1 VKLLVTGGLGFIGS
15 AFVRLFHD
23 KYDIHIVD
31 AMTYAA
37 DITNLEGLLTPVTI
51 CDIGDV
57 VRMNDLFYSFDPDVV
72 VNFASETHVDRSITD
87 DSIFYRSN
95 VLGVLNL
102 LHLCRKYKTKRFQ
115 QISTDEIYGQLLP
128 EDPAWTEDSP
138 IKPRNP
144 YAASKAAAEHLVMAY
159 HQTHGMDVVVTRG
172 ANTYGPHQMEKLI
185 PTALKR
191 LSEGKPVPVY
201 GQGLQMR
208 DWLYVDDH
216 ARAVERVMLRG
227 KPGNVYNIPGTQ
239 EMRNIDMVQHLIKA
253 WGSDPETSIEF
264 VGERLGHDFRY
275 HMDGSKL
282 KRLGWLH
289 ETTFEQGIEKTVA
302 WYQEFLGR

>member
-253 WGSDPETSIEF
+253 WGADSETSIEF
-264 VGERLGHDFRY
+264 VGDRPGHDQRY

-289 ETTFEQGIEKTVA
+289 ETTFERGIETTVA
-302 WYQEFLGR
+302 WYREFLGR